1 MRYYLIAGEPS
12 GDLHGTNL
20 MRGILK
26 ADADAVFR
34 FWGGDMMAAAGG
46 AQNLAKHYRDT
57 SFFGIAEVVHG
68 AAKGL
73 VLSVWR
79 ILRCNPFGKGG
90 YDPVPEKGRWKSD
103 KRNLFR

>member
-12 GDLHGTNL
+12 GDLHGANL

-46 AQNLAKHYRDT
+46 AQHLA
-57 SFFGIAEVVHG
+57 
-68 AAKGL
+68 
-73 VLSVWR
+73 
-79 ILRCNPFGKGG
+79 
-90 YDPVPEKGRWKSD
+90 
-103 KRNLFR
+103 

>member
-1 MRYYLIAGEPS
+1 MIARLLIAPIRWYKKYLSPHLG
-12 GDLHGTNL
+12 NIC
-20 MRGILK
+20 R
-26 ADADAVFR
+26 FR
-34 FWGGDMMAAAGG
+34 PTCSEYAIQAL
-46 AQNLAKHYRDT
+46 Q
-57 SFFGIAEVVHG
+57 VHG

-90 YDPVPEKGRWKSD
+90 YDPVPEKGRWKSE